1 MREDCSGVT
10 CSSLIGCG
18 SLQVI
23 SVVTNTSF
31 STCREVFI
39 VGMDV
44 FVYREFC
51 GNYCSELKKILQ

>member
-1 MREDCSGVT
+1 MREECSGVA
-10 CSSLIGCG
+10 CGSLIGCG

-31 STCREVFI
+31 FTCREGFI

-44 FVYREFC
+44 LCIESSVVTIVQ
-51 GNYCSELKKILQ
+51 S